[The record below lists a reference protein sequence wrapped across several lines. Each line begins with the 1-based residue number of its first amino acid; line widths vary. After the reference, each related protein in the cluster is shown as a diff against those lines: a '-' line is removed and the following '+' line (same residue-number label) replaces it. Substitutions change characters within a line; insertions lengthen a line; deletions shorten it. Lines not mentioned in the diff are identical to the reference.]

1 MVKHLFWHTGN
12 TERQFLLAVKGLLD
26 EYQFCELTKIFVC
39 RQLWMFVSNF
49 TTVDHEKLR
58 KLYKKTAS
66 KRRDDEDKDRSEV
79 NGVYWTVICAH
90 V

>member
-1 MVKHLFWHTGN
+1 
-12 TERQFLLAVKGLLD
+12 
-26 EYQFCELTKIFVC
+26 
-39 RQLWMFVSNF
+39 MFVSNF

-79 NGVYWTVICAH
+79 VFPKPFFGILDLWLCWLYLLIGKNREF
-90 V
+90 